1 MKSSK
6 TKPTKEALRLRTALF
21 WDVDPKTIDT
31 KKHSTYI
38 IERVLEFGRDPE
50 VRWVWQSYQPA
61 LLKKVVKNSRVLS
74 PKTRSLWTLLLKNR

>member
-1 MKSSK
+1 MRNSK
-6 TKPTKEALRLRTALF
+6 TRSTSETFRLRGSLF

-31 KKHSTYI
+31 KKHSIYI

-61 LLKKVVKNSRVLS
+61 LLKKVVNNSRVLS

>member
-1 MKSSK
+1 MRNSKIKSTLKS
-6 TKPTKEALRLRTALF
+6 LRLRGSLF

-31 KKHSTYI
+31 EKHATYI

-50 VRWVWQSYQPA
+50 VRWVWQSYKPA
-61 LLKKVVKNSRVLS
+61 LLKKVVENSRVLS

>member
-1 MKSSK
+1 MRKNTTRS
-6 TKPTKEALRLRTALF
+6 TWDTVRLRGSLF
-21 WDVDPKTIDT
+21 WDVDPKTINA
-31 KKHSTYI
+31 KKHATYI

-50 VRWVWQSYQPA
+50 VRWVWQTYQPD

>member
-1 MKSSK
+1 MRNNK
-6 TKPTKEALRLRTALF
+6 TKSTLESFRLRGSLF
-21 WDVDPKTIDT
+21 WDVDPKTIDV
-31 KKHSTYI
+31 KKHAAYI
-38 IERVLEFGRDPE
+38 IERVLEFGKDPE

>member
-1 MKSSK
+1 LDSFRPRGS
-6 TKPTKEALRLRTALF
+6 LF
-21 WDVDPKTIDT
+21 WDVDPKTIDV
-31 KKHSTYI
+31 KKHATYI

-50 VRWVWQSYQPA
+50 VRWVWRSYEPA